1 MRNYLLGV
9 ASGLAIYHYIL
20 GGSNQ
25 ELITEMRGWVKSVD
39 DRLAEAEGSKMPK
52 PENVPGTPTEPEVSY
67 EARETREPRTP
78 SETPPPSPP
87 KAA

>member
-20 GGSNQ
+20 GGGGNQ

-39 DRLAEAEGSKMPK
+39 DRLAKAEETSR
-52 PENVPGTPTEPEVSY
+52 PENAPGTPTYSPTQQPEP
-67 EARETREPRTP
+67 PHD
-78 SETPPPSPP
+78 PPQ
-87 KAA
+87 AA